1 MHAKIELKKKNLWL
15 MMSTSG
21 TWQQF
26 SRDSMPLLCSWLFP
40 PHSMN
45 VNTYVSEKPQKSGS
59 LNGNIG
65 SYIELIWSE
74 VDDYLK

>member
-1 MHAKIELKKKNLWL
+1 MI
-15 MMSTSG
+15 SRSG

-26 SRDSMPLLCSWLFP
+26 SRDSLPLFCSWLFP
-40 PHSMN
+40 PSLN
-45 VNTYVSEKPQKSGS
+45 ECSCIYKWEASKKNGS

-65 SYIELIWSE
+65 SHIELIWSE